1 MVTLMRP
8 SDLIFTP
15 ELIHMPEGHRALV
28 LSPHCDDDVI
38 GLGGTM
44 HRHVLN
50 GDPVTVVYFTGGT
63 YAKGGMD
70 ETMMVCRSDEARKAA
85 GSLGVTD
92 LIFMDQ
98 LEGMLKP
105 SNHLLEWLDRIFR
118 TVQPDVIYLPWLLDN
133 HVDHRAVNQIFW
145 YFCRRWKGAAAVY
158 AYEVWTP
165 LMPNR
170 IVDITEHAEIKQRAL
185 SQYTSQ
191 LEDVDYVNTT
201 MALNRY
207 RSITNMK
214 GKGYAEAFLCID
226 VKEYLDLLSIWNHA
240 RPATGIFKSIFP
252 L

>member
-1 MVTLMRP
+1 MITLLRQRN
-8 SDLIFTP
+8 LIFIP
-15 ELIHMPEGHRALV
+15 KLIPGPEGHRAVV

-44 HRHVLN
+44 HRHALN
-50 GDPVTVVYFTGGT
+50 GDLITVVYFTGGT
-63 YAKGGMD
+63 LKAGEIDATEMA
-70 ETMMVCRSDEARKAA
+70 CRKDEARKAA
-85 GSLGVTD
+85 GILGLSE
-92 LIFMDQ
+92 LIFLDQQEGRLKSSKQLLDQ
-98 LEGMLKP
+98 L
-105 SNHLLEWLDRIFR
+105 DQIFR
-118 TVQPDVIYLPWLLDN
+118 KVRPEVIYLPWLLDN

-145 YFCRRWKGAAAVY
+145 HSCRRWRGTCTVY

-170 IVDITEHAEIKQRAL
+170 VIDITDHAEIKKKAL

-191 LEDVDYVNTT
+191 LKDVDYLNTI

-214 GKGYAEAFLCID
+214 GQGYAEAFVSMDIE
-226 VKEYLDLLSIWNHA
+226 EYLRLLLIWHHMHSP
-240 RPATGIFKSIFP
+240 RSFFKTAIS

>member
-1 MVTLMRP
+1 MVALMRP

-44 HRHVLN
+44 HRHALS

-63 YAKGGMD
+63 YAKGGTD
-70 ETMMVCRSDEARKAA
+70 ETAMVYRNDEARRAA
-85 GSLGVTD
+85 GILGVTD

-98 LEGMLKP
+98 HGGRLKP
-105 SNHLLEWLDRIFR
+105 SKHLLEWLGQILRK
-118 TVQPDVIYLPWLLDN
+118 VQPDVIYLPWLLDN
-133 HVDHRAVNQIFW
+133 HVDHRAVNQIFL
-145 YFCRRWKGAAAVY
+145 YSCRRWKGTAAVY

-170 IVDITEHAEIKQRAL
+170 IVDITEHADMKEKAL

-214 GKGYAEAFLCID
+214 GKGYAEAFLCMDIE
-226 VKEYLDLLSIWNHA
+226 KYLDLLSMWNHTCPA
-240 RPATGIFKSIFP
+240 RGIFKSIFP